1 MPKNHKT
8 KLVLFDLD
16 GTLIDTAPDFLYAL
30 NKILKKNGEDAITE
44 EEIRFH
50 ISEGTSKMIN
60 TFFKINQGDE
70 NFKKY
75 KNQFLSEYKLNLT
88 KNSRLFDGMKLLIQY
103 LDNNSIMYGVVTNKY
118 FEYAEPIIKSF
129 KELRNLKVIICPDHV
144 SISKPDPEGILLA
157 CKKLDVAPD
166 NTIYLGDH
174 LNDLI
179 AGEAAGTKVLG
190 CLYGYSLD
198 EKILKSHDY
207 TYVNN
212 VSEIISHID

>member
-1 MPKNHKT
+1 MLKNHKT

-30 NKILKKNGEDAITE
+30 NKILNNNGKDNITE

-50 ISEGTSKMIN
+50 ISEGTSKMIS
-60 TFFKINQGDE
+60 TFFKIEQDNV

-88 KNSRLFDGMKLLIQY
+88 KNSRLFDGMKSLIQY

-179 AGEAAGTKVLG
+179 AGQAAGTKVLG

-198 EKILKSHDY
+198 EKILKSHSY
-207 TYVNN
+207 NYVNN

>member
-1 MPKNHKT
+1 MLKNHKT

-30 NKILKKNGEDAITE
+30 NKILNNNGEDNITE

-50 ISEGTSKMIN
+50 ISEGTSKMIS
-60 TFFKINQGDE
+60 TFFKIEQDDV

-88 KNSRLFDGMKLLIQY
+88 KNSRLFNGMKSLIQY

-174 LNDLI
+174 LNDLM
-179 AGEAAGTKVLG
+179 AGQAAGTKVLG

-198 EKILKSHDY
+198 EEVLKSHSY
-207 TYVNN
+207 NYVNN
-212 VSEIISHID
+212 VSEIISHIN

>member
-8 KLVLFDLD
+8 ELVLFDLD

-30 NKILKKNGEDAITE
+30 NKILKENDEDAITE

-60 TFFKINQGDE
+60 TFFKIKQGDE

-179 AGEAAGTKVLG
+179 AGQAAGTKVLG

-198 EKILKSHDY
+198 EKILKSHSY
-207 TYVNN
+207 NYVNN

>member
-1 MPKNHKT
+1 MLKNHKT

-30 NKILKKNGEDAITE
+30 NKILNNNGRDNITE

-50 ISEGTSKMIN
+50 ISEGTSKMIS
-60 TFFKINQGDE
+60 TFFKIEQDDV

-75 KNQFLSEYKLNLT
+75 KNQFLSEYKLNLS
-88 KNSRLFDGMKLLIQY
+88 KNSRLFDGMKSLIQY

-144 SISKPDPEGILLA
+144 SISKPNPEGILLA

-174 LNDLI
+174 LNDLM
-179 AGEAAGTKVLG
+179 AGQAAGTKVLG

-198 EKILKSHDY
+198 EKVLKSHSY
-207 TYVNN
+207 NYVNN

>member
-1 MPKNHKT
+1 MLKNHKT

-16 GTLIDTAPDFLYAL
+16 GTLIDTAPDFLHAL
-30 NKILKKNGEDAITE
+30 NKILNNNGEDNITE

-50 ISEGTSKMIN
+50 ISEGTSKMIS
-60 TFFKINQGDE
+60 TFFKIEQNDV

-88 KNSRLFDGMKLLIQY
+88 KNSRLFNGMKSLIQY

-174 LNDLI
+174 LNDLM
-179 AGEAAGTKVLG
+179 AGQAAGTKVLG

-198 EKILKSHDY
+198 EKVLKSHSY
-207 TYVNN
+207 NYVNN
-212 VSEIISHID
+212 VSEIISHIN

>member
-30 NKILKKNGEDAITE
+30 NKILKKNGEGAITE

-60 TFFKINQGDE
+60 TFFKIKQGDE

-179 AGEAAGTKVLG
+179 AGQAAGTKVLG

-198 EKILKSHDY
+198 EKILKSHSY
-207 TYVNN
+207 NYVNN

>member
-8 KLVLFDLD
+8 ELVLFDLD

-30 NKILKKNGEDAITE
+30 NKILKKNDEDAITE

-60 TFFKINQGDE
+60 TFFKIKQGDE

-179 AGEAAGTKVLG
+179 AGQAAGTKVLG

>member
-8 KLVLFDLD
+8 ELVLFDLD

-30 NKILKKNGEDAITE
+30 NKILKKNDEDAITE

-60 TFFKINQGDE
+60 TFFKIEKGDE

-88 KNSRLFDGMKLLIQY
+88 KNSRLFDGIKLLIQY

-157 CKKLDVAPD
+157 CKKLDVAPN

-174 LNDLI
+174 INDLK
-179 AGEAAGTKVLG
+179 AGQAAGTKVLG

-198 EKILKSHDY
+198 EKILKSHGF

>member
-1 MPKNHKT
+1 MLKNHKT

-30 NKILKKNGEDAITE
+30 NKILNNNGEDNITE

-50 ISEGTSKMIN
+50 ISEGTSKMIS
-60 TFFKINQGDE
+60 TFFKIEQDDV

-88 KNSRLFDGMKLLIQY
+88 KNSRLFSGMKSLIQY

-157 CKKLDVAPD
+157 CKKLDVTPD

-174 LNDLI
+174 LNDLM
-179 AGEAAGTKVLG
+179 AGQAAGTKVLG

-198 EKILKSHDY
+198 EKVLKCHSY
-207 TYVNN
+207 NYVNN

>member
-1 MPKNHKT
+1 MLKNHKT

-30 NKILKKNGEDAITE
+30 NKILNNNGRDNITE
-44 EEIRFH
+44 EEIRFY
-50 ISEGTSKMIN
+50 ISEGTSKMIS
-60 TFFKINQGDE
+60 TFFKIEQDDV

-75 KNQFLSEYKLNLT
+75 KNQFLSEYKLNLS
-88 KNSRLFDGMKLLIQY
+88 KNSRLFDGMKSLIQY

-174 LNDLI
+174 LNDLM
-179 AGEAAGTKVLG
+179 AGQAAGTKVLG

-198 EKILKSHDY
+198 EKVLKSHSY
-207 TYVNN
+207 NYVNN

>member
-8 KLVLFDLD
+8 ELVLFDLD

-60 TFFKINQGDE
+60 TFFKIEHDDE

-88 KNSRLFDGMKLLIQY
+88 KNSRLFDGIKLLIQY

-157 CKKLDVAPD
+157 CKKLDVAPN

-174 LNDLI
+174 MNDLI
-179 AGEAAGTKVLG
+179 AGQAAGTKVLG

-198 EKILKSHDY
+198 EKILKSHGY

>member
-60 TFFKINQGDE
+60 TFFKIKQGDE

>member
-1 MPKNHKT
+1 MLKNHKT

-30 NKILKKNGEDAITE
+30 NKILNNNGKDNITE

-50 ISEGTSKMIN
+50 ISEGTSKMIS
-60 TFFKINQGDE
+60 TFFKIEQDDV

-88 KNSRLFDGMKLLIQY
+88 KNSRLFDGMKSLIQY

-129 KELRNLKVIICPDHV
+129 EELRNLKVIICPDHV
-144 SISKPDPEGILLA
+144 SISKPNPEGILLA

-174 LNDLI
+174 LNDLM
-179 AGEAAGTKVLG
+179 AGQAAGTKVLG

-198 EKILKSHDY
+198 EKVLKSHSY
-207 TYVNN
+207 NYVNN

>member
-1 MPKNHKT
+1 MLKNHKT

-30 NKILKKNGEDAITE
+30 NKILNNNGKDNITE

-50 ISEGTSKMIN
+50 ISEGTSKMIS
-60 TFFKINQGDE
+60 TFFKIEQDDV

-88 KNSRLFDGMKLLIQY
+88 KNSRLFNGMKSLIQY

-179 AGEAAGTKVLG
+179 AGQAAGTKVLG

>member
-16 GTLIDTAPDFLYAL
+16 GTLIDTAPDFLYSL

-60 TFFKINQGDE
+60 TFFKIKQGDE

-157 CKKLDVAPD
+157 CKKLNVAPD

-179 AGEAAGTKVLG
+179 AGQAAGTKVLG

-198 EKILKSHDY
+198 EKMLKSHDY

>member
-30 NKILKKNGEDAITE
+30 NKILKKNDEDAITE

-60 TFFKINQGDE
+60 TFFKIKQGDE

-88 KNSRLFDGMKLLIQY
+88 KNSRLFDGIKLLIQY

-179 AGEAAGTKVLG
+179 AGQAAGTKVLG

>member
-30 NKILKKNGEDAITE
+30 NKILKNNGEDAITE

-50 ISEGTSKMIN
+50 ISEGTSKMIK
-60 TFFKINQGDE
+60 TFFKIEQDDV

-88 KNSRLFDGMKLLIQY
+88 RNSRLFDGMKSLIQY

-118 FEYAEPIIKSF
+118 YEYAEPIIKSF
-129 KELRNLKVIICPDHV
+129 TELSNLKVIICPDHV

-157 CKKLDVAPD
+157 CNKLDVAPD

-179 AGEAAGTKVLG
+179 AGKAAGTKVIG

-198 EKILKSHDY
+198 ENILKSHGYNYIND
-207 TYVNN
+207 

>member
-1 MPKNHKT
+1 MLKNHKT

-30 NKILKKNGEDAITE
+30 NKILNNNGKDNITE

-50 ISEGTSKMIN
+50 ISEGTSKMIS
-60 TFFKINQGDE
+60 TFFKIEQDNV

-88 KNSRLFDGMKLLIQY
+88 KNSRLFDGMESLIQY

-129 KELRNLKVIICPDHV
+129 KELINLKVIICPDHV

-174 LNDLI
+174 LNDLM
-179 AGEAAGTKVLG
+179 AGQAAGTKVLG

-198 EKILKSHDY
+198 EKVLKSHSY
-207 TYVNN
+207 NYVNN

>member
-30 NKILKKNGEDAITE
+30 NKILKKNGEDVITE

-60 TFFKINQGDE
+60 TFFKIKQGDE

-157 CKKLDVAPD
+157 CKKLNVAPD

-179 AGEAAGTKVLG
+179 AGQAAGTKVLG

>member
-30 NKILKKNGEDAITE
+30 NKILKKNDEDAITK

-60 TFFKINQGDE
+60 TFFKIEQGDE

-88 KNSRLFDGMKLLIQY
+88 KNSRLFDGIKLLIQY

-144 SISKPDPEGILLA
+144 SISKPNPEGILLA

-174 LNDLI
+174 LNDLM
-179 AGEAAGTKVLG
+179 AGQAAGTKVLG

-198 EKILKSHDY
+198 EKVLKSHSY
-207 TYVNN
+207 NYVNN

>member
-1 MPKNHKT
+1 MLKNHKT

-30 NKILKKNGEDAITE
+30 NKILNNNGRDNITE

-50 ISEGTSKMIN
+50 ISEGTSKMIS
-60 TFFKINQGDE
+60 TFFKIEQDDV

-75 KNQFLSEYKLNLT
+75 KNQFLSEYKLNLS
-88 KNSRLFDGMKLLIQY
+88 KNSRLFDGMKSLIQY

-174 LNDLI
+174 LNDLM
-179 AGEAAGTKVLG
+179 AGQAAGTKVLG

-198 EKILKSHDY
+198 EKVLKSHSY
-207 TYVNN
+207 NYVNN

>member
-8 KLVLFDLD
+8 ELVLFDLD

-30 NKILKKNGEDAITE
+30 NKILKENDEDAITE

-60 TFFKINQGDE
+60 TFFKIKHGDE

-88 KNSRLFDGMKLLIQY
+88 KNSRLFDGIKLLIQY
-103 LDNNSIMYGVVTNKY
+103 LDNNSIMYGVVTNKH

-157 CKKLDVAPD
+157 CKKLDVAPN

-174 LNDLI
+174 MNDLI
-179 AGEAAGTKVLG
+179 AGQAAGTKVLG

-198 EKILKSHDY
+198 EKILKSHSY
-207 TYVNN
+207 NYVNN

>member
-60 TFFKINQGDE
+60 TFFKIKQGDE

-179 AGEAAGTKVLG
+179 AGQAAGTKVLG

>member
-60 TFFKINQGDE
+60 TFFKIKQGDE

-174 LNDLI
+174 LNDLM
-179 AGEAAGTKVLG
+179 AGQAAGTKVLG

-198 EKILKSHDY
+198 EKILKSHSY

>member
-1 MPKNHKT
+1 MLKNHKT

-30 NKILKKNGEDAITE
+30 NKILNNNGRDNITE

-50 ISEGTSKMIN
+50 ISEGTSKMIS
-60 TFFKINQGDE
+60 TFFKIEQDDV

-88 KNSRLFDGMKLLIQY
+88 KNSRLFDGMKSLIQY

-129 KELRNLKVIICPDHV
+129 KELINLKVIICPDHV

-174 LNDLI
+174 LNDLM
-179 AGEAAGTKVLG
+179 AGQAAGTKVLG

-198 EKILKSHDY
+198 EKILKSHGF

>member
-30 NKILKKNGEDAITE
+30 NKILKKNDEDAITE

-60 TFFKINQGDE
+60 TFFKIKQGDE

-179 AGEAAGTKVLG
+179 AGQAAGTKVLG

>member
-60 TFFKINQGDE
+60 TFFKIKQGDE

-198 EKILKSHDY
+198 EKMLKSHDY

>member
-8 KLVLFDLD
+8 ELVLFDLD

-60 TFFKINQGDE
+60 TFFKIKQGDE

-179 AGEAAGTKVLG
+179 AGQAAGTKVLG